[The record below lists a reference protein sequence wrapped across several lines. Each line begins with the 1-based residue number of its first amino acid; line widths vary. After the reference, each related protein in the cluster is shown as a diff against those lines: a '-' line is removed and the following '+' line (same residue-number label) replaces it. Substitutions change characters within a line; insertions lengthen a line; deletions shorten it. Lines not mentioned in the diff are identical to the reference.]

1 MKAESQVIK
10 LLIEAFVEECI
21 EEISKH
27 KHPDPADM
35 FNFGAASAEA
45 SVRRVKTKWIE
56 KLAKKINYEDNQ
68 KVF

>member
-1 MKAESQVIK
+1 MNAESQVIK
-10 LLIEAFVEECI
+10 LLIEAFTEECI
-21 EEISKH
+21 EEINKH

-45 SVRRVKTKWIE
+45 SIRRIKTKWVE
-56 KLAKKINYEDNQ
+56 KLAKKINHENNQ